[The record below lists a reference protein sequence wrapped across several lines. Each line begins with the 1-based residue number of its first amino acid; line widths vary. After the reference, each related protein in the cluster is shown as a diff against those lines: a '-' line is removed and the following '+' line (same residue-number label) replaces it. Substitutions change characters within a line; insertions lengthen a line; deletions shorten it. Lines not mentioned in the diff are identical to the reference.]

1 MAGARGE
8 SYLCYDER
16 RDTSIEAR
24 DSRHD
29 ETPQL
34 GKGSAMDV
42 SFATHIL
49 PKFRPGDV
57 ACMARAQVKL
67 NDAAWMCDP
76 AGATG
81 YRDHANARRVF
92 SALSKGI
99 MPPDGPWSPDWIATY
114 QQWMD
119 SGFKP

>member
-1 MAGARGE
+1 M
-8 SYLCYDER
+8 
-16 RDTSIEAR
+16 DTTVEAR
-24 DSRHD
+24 NSHRDGI
-29 ETPQL
+29 PQF

-57 ACMARAQVKL
+57 SCMARAQVKL

-76 AGATG
+76 SGAAG
-81 YRDHANARRVF
+81 YPDHANARRVF

-99 MPPDGPWSPDWIATY
+99 MPPDAPWSPDWVATY

-119 SGFKP
+119 SGFHP